1 MLSARHILLEY
12 GRTKKRS
19 AEEALLLAKDL
30 RERVEDGESFADM
43 AKTYSDCPSKSEG
56 GSLGVFLKGD
66 MNPDFEAALLAL
78 KVGQLSQPV
87 RTVHGIHLILRQAAL

>member
-12 GRTKKRS
+12 GRTKRRS

-30 RERVEDGESFADM
+30 RERVMDGESFADL
-43 AKTYSDCPSKSEG
+43 AGAYSDCPSKSDG

-66 MNPDFEAALLAL
+66 MDRDFEEALLQL
-78 KVGQLSQPV
+78 EVGQVSMPV
-87 RTVHGIHLILRQAAL
+87 RTVNGIHVIRREAAL